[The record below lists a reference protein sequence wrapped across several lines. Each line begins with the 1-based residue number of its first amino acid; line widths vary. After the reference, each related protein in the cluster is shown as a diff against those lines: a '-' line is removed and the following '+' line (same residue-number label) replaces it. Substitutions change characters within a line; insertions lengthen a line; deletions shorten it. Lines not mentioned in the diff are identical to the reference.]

1 MATADQVKALI
12 RSHADGDD
20 TRFYAIAMQVAA
32 QAARSGHGKFAQELR
47 ELVDQVKA
55 RAKATE
61 PTRGLKPVPLAQPR
75 GELAGLLTV
84 GYPKTR
90 VADMAL
96 PQVLGA
102 RLERVLTEQ
111 RERDRLREHGFSPM
125 RKLLLVG
132 PPGTGKTMTAAA
144 LAGELGLPLF
154 SIQLDGLITKYMGE
168 TAAKLRLVFDAIQ
181 STRGVYLF
189 DEFDEFDEFD
199 ALGGE
204 RGTKNDVGEIRR
216 VLNSFLQFLEQDDSD
231 SIVLGATNHVG
242 LLDRALFRRFDAVLE
257 YSLPTEEIA
266 ARVMRGRLALLDTS
280 NVEWHAAAK
289 AAEGLS
295 HAEIAMA
302 CEQAAKNAIIDHTT
316 ALRDT
321 ELVAA
326 LAERRG
332 THA

>member
-1 MATADQVKALI
+1 MATAEQVKALI
-12 RSHADGDD
+12 RCHAEGDD

-32 QAARSGHGKFAQELR
+32 QAARSGHGKFADELR

-55 RAKATE
+55 RTKAIE
-61 PTRGLKPVPLAQPR
+61 PVRGPKAVPLAQPR

-90 VADMAL
+90 LADMAL
-96 PQVLGA
+96 GGA
-102 RLERVLTEQ
+102 LRTRLDRVLTEQ
-111 RERDRLREHGFSPM
+111 RQRDRIREHGFAPM

-189 DEFDEFDEFD
+189 DEFD

-216 VLNSFLQFLEQDDSD
+216 VLNSFLQFLEQDESD
-231 SIVLGATNHVG
+231 SLVLGATNHVG

-257 YSLPTEEIA
+257 YALPSAEIA
-266 ARVMRGRLALLDTS
+266 ARVMKARLGLLDAS
-280 NVEWHAAAK
+280 GIDWNLASK
-289 AAEGLS
+289 QAEGLS

-302 CEQAAKNAIIDHTT
+302 CEQAAKNAILDHTT
-316 ALRDT
+316 VVRDT
-321 ELVAA
+321 ELAFA
-326 LAERRG
+326 LDERRS

>member
-20 TRFYAIAMQVAA
+20 MRFYAIAMQVAA

-61 PTRGLKPVPLAQPR
+61 PVRGPKPVPLAQPR
-75 GELAGLLTV
+75 GELSGLLSV

-96 PQVLGA
+96 PEVLGV

-111 RERDRLREHGFSPM
+111 RQRDRIREHGFAPM

-189 DEFDEFDEFD
+189 DEFD

-204 RGTKNDVGEIRR
+204 RSSNNDVGEIRR

-231 SIVLGATNHVG
+231 SIVLGATNHVS

-257 YSLPTEEIA
+257 YSLPAEEIA
-266 ARVMRGRLALLDTS
+266 IRVMRARLALLDTS
-280 NVEWHAAAK
+280 NIEWPTAAK
-289 AAEGLS
+289 AADGLS

-302 CEQAAKNAIIDHTT
+302 CDQAAKNAILDHTT
-316 ALRDT
+316 VVQNA
-321 ELVAA
+321 ELGAA
-326 LAERRG
+326 LTERRS
-332 THA
+332 THR